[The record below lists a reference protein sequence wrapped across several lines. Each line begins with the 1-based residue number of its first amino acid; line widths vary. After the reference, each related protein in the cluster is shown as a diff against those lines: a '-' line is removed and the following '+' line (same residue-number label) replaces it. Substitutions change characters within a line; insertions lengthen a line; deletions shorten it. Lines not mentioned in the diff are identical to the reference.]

1 MRMLVV
7 HVDLGSSQGN
17 RQVLQNGREEAF
29 FLLLLKDH
37 KTYCYFV
44 GRGEGTGG
52 SLCQS
57 CRGEK
62 MAFSRNKI
70 SF

>member
-29 FLLLLKDH
+29 FLLFLKDH
-37 KTYCYFV
+37 KTYCYSV
-44 GRGEGTGG
+44 GRGEGRG